1 VQRQRISRRL
11 TALAIVTVGGAL
23 AASGCGD
30 RTHVS
35 FAREIQPI
43 FDKKCTSCHPSS
55 YPQLDLRP
63 GLSHAELI
71 RVPAATNLAF
81 QRVLP
86 GRPELS
92 FLLTHNPDPLLRD
105 LVTDDERET
114 MRRWILEGAVD
125 DSPGTTR

>member
-1 VQRQRISRRL
+1 MI
-11 TALAIVTVGGAL
+11 ATVCGAV

-30 RTHVS
+30 PAHVS
-35 FAREIQPI
+35 FAREVQPI

-63 GLSHAELI
+63 GRSYAELV

-81 QRVLP
+81 ERVLP

-92 FLLTHNPDPLLRD
+92 FLLTHQPDRLLRG
-105 LVTDDERET
+105 LVTSKERET
-114 MRRWILEGAVD
+114 ISRWILEGAVN

>member
-1 VQRQRISRRL
+1 ML
-11 TALAIVTVGGAL
+11 ALAAGCGVV

-30 RTHVS
+30 ERRVS
-35 FAREIQPI
+35 FAREVQTI
-43 FDKKCTSCHPSS
+43 FDKKCTSCHPTS
-55 YPQLDLRP
+55 YPQLDLRS
-63 GLSHAELI
+63 GRSYQDLI

-92 FLLTHNPDPLLRD
+92 FLLTHNPDPLLRG
-105 LVTDDERET
+105 LLTDQERET

-125 DSPGTTR
+125 DSPGSKR